1 MHTRFAPV
9 ALAAVIML
17 SGSALAFA
25 GIRPSCPVGSFP
37 NGSGATVPTETGP
50 MPNLTPCS
58 SYETHEL
65 RGSMRSTPLYATGMD
80 AHLAQRW
87 WIFMM
92 SVVAGAGAGM
102 WWLVRDRRRSATVAV

>member
-1 MHTRFAPV
+1 VKTRIAPI

-17 SGSALAFA
+17 SGSALAFG
-25 GIRPSCPVGSFP
+25 GIRPSCPVGSYA
-37 NGSGATVPTETGP
+37 NGGATGS
-50 MPNLTPCS
+50 MPCT
-58 SYETHEL
+58 SYETHVAPSS
-65 RGSMRSTPLYATGMD
+65 GVTIPLYATGLD

-92 SVVAGAGAGM
+92 SVVVGAGAGM